1 MCRSLGQ
8 ILRPCPDLVNDTFP
22 GRAQESV
29 FLTSAPEGSS
39 VVKNGNTFTVK
50 VPANKV
56 TSLKSTVSFKVSNT
70 KDTYTS
76 YVYKPSNDIHA

>member
-29 FLTSAPEGSS
+29 FLTSAPEGS
-39 VVKNGNTFTVK
+39 VAGK
-50 VPANKV
+50 VIL
-56 TSLKSTVSFKVSNT
+56 SLAVSQILFKHRFSHLT
-70 KDTYTS
+70 
-76 YVYKPSNDIHA
+76 P